1 MTTNLLAKIPFFADL
16 PFDEL
21 DSMVATLDVR
31 ELKPS
36 EILFNEGDLGEHLYV
51 VVDGELEVLMA
62 AGKPEELLLNIL
74 RGGEYLGEMSLIM
87 EGGIRTASVRARRA
101 STLLSM
107 SRTQFKDLIQRH
119 PVLATSLVRVLSQ
132 RLDATN
138 TATFRDLTEK
148 NRQLQHAFD
157 ELKAAQ
163 EQLIEKERLE
173 RELKVAA
180 DIQMSILPDVLPSAP
195 GFDFGGRILPA
206 RQVGGDFYDVFM
218 LSEKKI
224 GVLIGDVADKGVPSA
239 IFMARAHA
247 LIIAEADTHPLP
259 GDVLRRVNKHITRL
273 EKSTQFVTALY
284 GVLDVETGE
293 FSYARAGH
301 EPPLLFTADG
311 RVERLPYGPGMSLG
325 LWEDIILDTCNIVL
339 SPGTTLLLYTDG
351 MTDCRNTAGEA
362 FGLDRIKEILAG
374 LVDLNAQQVCDRL
387 LETLQAYQGG
397 SKQDDD
403 VTLVAVH
410 VASGRSPITPQPAR
424 SGSSIASTP
433 MKKKKSK

>member
-1 MTTNLLAKIPFFADL
+1 MTTNLLVKIPFFADL
-16 PFDEL
+16 PLEEL
-21 DSMVATLDVR
+21 EGLIAMLDVR
-31 ELKPS
+31 ELQPS
-36 EILFNEGDLGEHLYV
+36 EMLFSEVE
-51 VVDGELEVLMA
+51 GELEVLMA
-62 AGKPEELLLNIL
+62 AGRPEELLLNLL
-74 RGGEYLGEMSLIM
+74 RDGEYLGEMSLIM

-107 SRTQFKDLIQRH
+107 SRAQFTDLIRRY
-119 PVLATSLVRVLSQ
+119 PILATSLVRVLSQ
-132 RLDATN
+132 RLDAAN

-148 NRQLQHAFD
+148 NRQLQQAFD

-180 DIQMSILPDVLPSAP
+180 DIQMSILPDVLPSVP

-218 LSEKKI
+218 MSQKKF

-259 GDVLRRVNKHITRL
+259 SDVLRRVNKHITRL
-273 EKSTQFVTALY
+273 EKSVQFVTTLY
-284 GVLDVETGE
+284 GVLDIETGE

-301 EPPLLFTADG
+301 EPPLLLTVDG
-311 RVERLPYGPGMSLG
+311 KVERLPHGSGMSLG
-325 LWEDIILDTCNIVL
+325 LWEEIVL
-339 SPGTTLLLYTDG
+339 DARSITLPPGATLLLYTDG
-351 MTDCRNTAGEA
+351 MTDCRNPAGEA

-387 LETLQAYQGG
+387 LETLQAYQDG

-403 VTLVAVH
+403 VTLLAVH
-410 VASGRSPITPQPAR
+410 VAG
-424 SGSSIASTP
+424 GN
-433 MKKKKSK
+433 